1 MIIPSQEL
9 CIIPLEKGHNLSSFT
24 SSNEDLN
31 DFLHNDACKS
41 QEDLISRT
49 YLCVWQSRLA
59 GFFTLVTDTIEVK
72 LVEQEDGIDDYN
84 YQKYPAIKM
93 ARMAVDEKLS
103 GAGIGRYLLLAA
115 VGKVHHP
122 SQEVGCRYITA
133 ASKGTRPIPA
143 RPSWQRRLRQSGHN
157 KQPARPTGTRPQAR
171 TRARERGS
179 ALACFGRV
187 NIKKLFIANQINQRI
202 QERQRNGL

>member
-1 MIIPSQEL
+1 MIIPSREL
-9 CIIPLEKGHNLSSFT
+9 CINPLEKGHNLSSFS

-49 YLCVWQSRLA
+49 YLCIWQSLLA

-84 YQKYPAIKM
+84 YQKYPAIKI

-103 GAGIGRYLLLAA
+103 GAGVGRYLLLAA
-115 VGKVHHP
+115 VGKVHHL
-122 SQEVGCRYITA
+122 SLEVGCRYITVD
-133 ASKGTRPIPA
+133 SK
-143 RPSWQRRLRQSGHN
+143 
-157 KQPARPTGTRPQAR
+157 
-171 TRARERGS
+171 REAVG
-179 ALACFGRV
+179 FYEKNGFKI
-187 NIKKLFIANQINQRI
+187 IKKYENRNFPPMYLNMYPIIQRI
-202 QERQRNGL
+202 EQKR

>member
-84 YQKYPAIKM
+84 YQKYPAIKI

-115 VGKVHHP
+115 VGKVHHL
-122 SQEVGCRYITA
+122 SQEVGCRYITVD
-133 ASKGTRPIPA
+133 SK
-143 RPSWQRRLRQSGHN
+143 
-157 KQPARPTGTRPQAR
+157 
-171 TRARERGS
+171 REAVG
-179 ALACFGRV
+179 FYEKNGFKI
-187 NIKKLFIANQINQRI
+187 IKKYENRNFPPMYLNMYPIIQRI
-202 QERQRNGL
+202 EQKR

>member
-9 CIIPLEKGHNLSSFT
+9 RIIPLEKGHNLSSFS

-49 YLCVWQSRLA
+49 YLCIWQSRIA

-84 YQKYPAIKM
+84 YQKYPAIKI

-103 GAGIGRYLLLAA
+103 GAGVGRYLLLAA
-115 VGKVHHP
+115 VGKVHHL
-122 SQEVGCRYITA
+122 SQEVGCRYITVD
-133 ASKGTRPIPA
+133 SK
-143 RPSWQRRLRQSGHN
+143 
-157 KQPARPTGTRPQAR
+157 
-171 TRARERGS
+171 REAVG
-179 ALACFGRV
+179 FYEKNGFKI
-187 NIKKLFIANQINQRI
+187 IKKYENRNFPSMYLNMYPIIQRI
-202 QERQRNGL
+202 EQKR